1 VTSPRRLVGADGAGA
16 RRPGR
21 LAAFVAVAALG
32 LTSTAC
38 GGSDEKPTVG
48 VLFPDSPRW
57 ASVDGP
63 RLETAFGHAGL
74 RSEIRNAHGDRA
86 RFRALCESMV
96 SDDLQVLVVAS
107 PDATS
112 GTACLKAAAAAG
124 IRTIDYDRLTPGGG
138 ASYLVAFDDVKAG
151 ELMGRG
157 LLTCLDRR
165 GERSPNVVSIEGDPT
180 DAETALLKAGSTR
193 ALQRRI
199 DAGALRIVGDETGL
213 GSAAKAGTAFAQ
225 LYARNRGRI
234 DGVVAAD
241 DTTARGVIAR
251 LRAHRLAGKVPVTG
265 RGATVHGL
273 QAVLDGSQCMT
284 VDEDPRLE
292 STAAASLAIAL
303 TRGDTAKVHAL
314 ASGTVEDTE
323 TGKDVPSA
331 LVSPRAI
338 FRDSVNEVI
347 SDGSVPKR
355 AVCAGRF
362 ATLCRTYGVS

>member
-1 VTSPRRLVGADGAGA
+1 MSARRLLGADGPGA
-16 RRPGR
+16 RTPGR
-21 LAAFVAVAALG
+21 LAVLLAVAALC
-32 LTSTAC
+32 LTSGAC
-38 GGSDEKPTVG
+38 GGSDQKPTVG

-63 RLETAFGHAGL
+63 RLQAAFQHAGL
-74 RSEIRNAHGDRA
+74 RSEIRNARGDRA
-86 RFRALCESMV
+86 RFRALCDRLV
-96 SDDLQVLVVAS
+96 SDDVQVLVVTS

-138 ASYLVAFDDVKAG
+138 ASYLVAFDDVRAG

-157 LLTCLDRR
+157 LLTCLAKR
-165 GERSPNVVSIEGDPT
+165 GERSGNVVFIDGDPT
-180 DAETALLKAGSTR
+180 DAETALLKSGYTG
-193 ALQRRI
+193 ALQPRI

-213 GSAAKAGTAFAQ
+213 GSAARAGTAFAQ
-225 LYARNRGRI
+225 LYARSRGRI

-251 LRAHRLAGKVPVTG
+251 LRADGLAGKVPVTG

-284 VDEDPRLE
+284 VEEDPRLE
-292 STAAASLAIAL
+292 STAASRLAIAL
-303 TRGDTAKVHAL
+303 ATSHLAKAHAL

-323 TGKDVPSA
+323 TGKDVPSVPVA
-331 LVSPRAI
+331 PRAI
-338 FRDSVNEVI
+338 FRDGVKTLI
-347 SDGSVPKR
+347 AHGSVPKGT
-355 AVCAGRF
+355 VCAGRF
-362 ATLCRTYGVS
+362 ATLCATYGVS